1 MEISGNGHPMA
12 PLHASCGASRH
23 LRKNHFMHRVFILL
37 CLNLVLLTGCQENL
51 KKEVNIMSSNTIVH
65 LGEQGEAF
73 AKRYP
78 GQVRIN
84 RQPAG
89 LDFYR
94 IDWNAPAKGVVIF
107 EHGKHTF
114 TVENALDVSGYQ
126 NIDFP
131 KEGMPELDITVGIT
145 GPNGIA
151 HDEAR
156 QQMFAVLQR
165 ILQAGWKVFIQRDD
179 PRLRGKD
186 ALNYVLTTSSAS
198 SLDATYLPTFEEW
211 MRIESMTNWFF
222 YADHIYL
229 KVSFTREHTLIDPT
243 KPGAYLID
251 FNFQNEAEHFRG
263 YVGSDNRKRWK
274 ELLPA
279 ELAKLVPMRAEAEA
293 KMRAKGVQ
301 IDDTYQDPPVPA
313 F

>member
-1 MEISGNGHPMA
+1 MGIIGNRPPMA
-12 PLHASCGASRH
+12 NLYALPYLSRNR
-23 LRKNHFMHRVFILL
+23 LMRRAFILL

-51 KKEVNIMSSNTIVH
+51 KKEVNIMSSNAIVH

-78 GQVRIN
+78 SQVHIN

-94 IDWNAPAKGVVIF
+94 IDWNAPAKGVVTF

-131 KEGMPELDITVGIT
+131 KEGMPELDITAGIT

-156 QQMFAVLQR
+156 QQMFAVLQK

-179 PRLRGKD
+179 PRVRGKD
-186 ALNYVLTTSSAS
+186 ALDYVLTTSSAS

-222 YADHIYL
+222 YADHVYL
-229 KVSFTREHTLIDPT
+229 KVNFTREHTLTDPA
-243 KPGAYLID
+243 KPGAYLIN
-251 FNFQNEAEHFRG
+251 FNLQNEAEHFRG
-263 YVGSDNRKRWK
+263 YVGPDNRKRWK

-279 ELAKLVPMRAEAEA
+279 ALAKLIPMRTEAEA
-293 KMRAKGVQ
+293 KMRAKGIQ
-301 IDDTYQDPPVPA
+301 IDETYQDPPVPA

>member
-1 MEISGNGHPMA
+1 M
-12 PLHASCGASRH
+12 R
-23 LRKNHFMHRVFILL
+23 RVLILL

-51 KKEVNIMSSNTIVH
+51 KKEVNIMSSNATIR

-78 GQVRIN
+78 SQIN
-84 RQPAG
+84 IDRQPAG
-89 LDFYR
+89 LTFYS
-94 IDWNAPAKGVVIF
+94 IDWKPSAPGTITF

-114 TVENALDVSGYQ
+114 TIENVLGVMGDQ
-126 NIDFP
+126 NIVYP
-131 KEGMPELDITVGIT
+131 EEGMSEMSITAGIT
-145 GPNGIA
+145 APEFIS

-222 YADHIYL
+222 YADHVYL
-229 KVSFTREHTLIDPT
+229 EVNFTREHTLTDPT
-243 KPGAYLID
+243 KPGAYLIS
-251 FNFQNEAEHFRG
+251 FNLKNEAEHFRG
-263 YVGSDNRKRWK
+263 YVGPNNRKRWK

-279 ELAKLVPMRAEAEA
+279 ELAKLPPMRAEAEA

>member
-1 MEISGNGHPMA
+1 MRQV
-12 PLHASCGASRH
+12 L
-23 LRKNHFMHRVFILL
+23 ILL
-37 CLNLVLLTGCQENL
+37 CLNLVLLTGCQDNV
-51 KKEVNIMSSNTIVH
+51 KKEAPMSSNAVIH

-78 GQVRIN
+78 SQIN
-84 RQPAG
+84 IDRQHSVS
-89 LDFYR
+89 FYS
-94 IDWNAPAKGVVIF
+94 IDWNAPKKGIVTF

-114 TVENALDVSGYQ
+114 TVENALGIMGTQELAFPEEGLSEL
-126 NIDFP
+126 NI
-131 KEGMPELDITVGIT
+131 TTGIT

-156 QQMFAVLQR
+156 QQMFTVLQR

-186 ALNYVLTTSSAS
+186 ALDYVLTTSSAS

-211 MRIESMTNWFF
+211 MRIESMTSWFF
-222 YADHIYL
+222 YADHVYL
-229 KVSFTREHTLIDPT
+229 EVNFTREHTLTAPT
-243 KPGAYLID
+243 KPGAYLIS
-251 FNFQNEAEHFRG
+251 FNLKNEAEHFRG
-263 YVGSDNRKRWK
+263 YVGPDNRKRWK

-279 ELAKLVPMRAEAEA
+279 ELTKLVPMRAEAEA

>member
-1 MEISGNGHPMA
+1 
-12 PLHASCGASRH
+12 
-23 LRKNHFMHRVFILL
+23 
-37 CLNLVLLTGCQENL
+37 
-51 KKEVNIMSSNTIVH
+51 MSTNTTVH

-73 AKRYP
+73 AKRYHN
-78 GQVRIN
+78 QAHID
-84 RQPAG
+84 RQHGAS
-89 LDFYR
+89 FYS
-94 IDWNAPAKGVVIF
+94 IDWNPPQKGIVTF

-114 TVENALDVSGYQ
+114 VIENVLGLIGYQ
-126 NIDFP
+126 SADFSE
-131 KEGMPELDITVGIT
+131 EGVLQFDITTGIT
-145 GPNGIA
+145 GPDGIA

-156 QQMFAVLQR
+156 QQMFAILQR
-165 ILQAGWKVFIQRDD
+165 ISQAGWKVFIQRDD

-186 ALNYVLTTSSAS
+186 ALDYVLTTSSAS

-222 YADHIYL
+222 YADHVYL
-229 KVSFTREHTLIDPT
+229 EVNFTREHTLTDPT
-243 KPGAYLID
+243 KPGAYLIS
-251 FNFQNEAEHFRG
+251 FNLKNEAEHFRG
-263 YVGSDNRKRWK
+263 YVGPNNRKRWK

-279 ELAKLVPMRAEAEA
+279 ELAKLPPMRAEAEA